1 MVKKS
6 DASENVQK
14 LERNGNTRSNGHSIG
29 GDTLAMGLCSASLSS
44 RVLPR
49 TCRVIVRLNEKL
61 ESVSQFSG
69 FLFQFIHDDVP
80 RRHHYMVDLDIW

>member
-29 GDTLAMGLCSASLSS
+29 GDTLAMGLCFRVFKFKSAAENLQGHRKIEREARERQSIQ
-44 RVLPR
+44 R
-49 TCRVIVRLNEKL
+49 
-61 ESVSQFSG
+61 

-80 RRHHYMVDLDIW
+80 RRHHNMVDLDIW